1 MEKLIIGVTGIAL
14 LVGLWRRFRASR
26 KRKKRDAPFLL
37 PSDIVIKPAALLSDT
52 EASLYNLLRMAVQD
66 RYLILS
72 QVPLW
77 TLVAVEG
84 KGKERA
90 YVLNRIALKQVDFA
104 LVHPGTRQVEQVVQ
118 IDDGHRRPH
127 QVEWL
132 HVIDSVLSAAGVKM
146 VKVEAE
152 KNYSIPELTNLLGLE
167 EEASTG

>member
-1 MEKLIIGVTGIAL
+1 MEKLVIGVTGIAL

-26 KRKKRDAPFLL
+26 KRKKRDAPFTV
-37 PSDIVIKPAALLSDT
+37 PSDIVIKPAALLTDT
-52 EASLYNLLRMAVQD
+52 EATLYNLLRMAVQD

-77 TLVAVEG
+77 TLVSVEG
-84 KGKERA
+84 MGKARA
-90 YVLNRIALKQVDFA
+90 HVLNRIALKQVDFA

-132 HVIDSVLSAAGVKM
+132 RVIESVLTTAGVKM
-146 VKVEAE
+146 LKVDAE
-152 KNYSIPELTNLLGLE
+152 KNYSIPELTNLLGLA
-167 EEASTG
+167 EEA

>member
-1 MEKLIIGVTGIAL
+1 MEKLVIGVTGIAL

-26 KRKKRDAPFLL
+26 KRKKREAPFML
-37 PSDIVIKPAALLSDT
+37 PSDIVITPAALLSET
-52 EASLYNLLRMAVQD
+52 EAPLYNLLRMVVQD

-77 TLVAVEG
+77 TLVTVEG

-104 LVHPGTRQVEQVVQ
+104 LVHPGTRLVEQVVQ
-118 IDDGHRRPH
+118 IDDAHRRPH

-132 HVIDSVLSAAGVKM
+132 RVIDSVLSAAGVKL

-152 KNYSIPELTNLLGLE
+152 KTYSIPELTTLLGLAE
-167 EEASTG
+167 ET